1 MTTKICN
8 KLIDL
13 EHEIAEL
20 NTQLSNEDS
29 SAGIFKMQFNKQ
41 KLADN
46 VTKAKALQT
55 NVRNLIKRIEVEL
68 SVKQ

>member
-29 SAGIFKMQFNKQ
+29 SSGIFKMQFNKQ

>member
-29 SAGIFKMQFNKQ
+29 GSGIFKMQFNKQ

-55 NVRNLIKRIEVEL
+55 NVRNLIKKIEVEL
-68 SVKQ
+68 SVRQ